1 MIALIEVAYLVYWF
15 RTFFSSM
22 DNAELYWQRLKVTA
36 GMVGFLLVVGHYTSR
51 ELGAVLCGWAIA
63 SEVAC
68 AIGNFL
74 DLDERLFPRR
84 AT

>member
-1 MIALIEVAYLVYWF
+1 MITLVEIAYLIYWS

-22 DNAELYWQRLKVTA
+22 NNAQLYWQRLKVTA
-36 GMVGFLLVVGHYTSR
+36 GMIGFLLLVGHYTSR
-51 ELGAVLCGWAIA
+51 ELCAVLCGWAIA

-68 AIGNFL
+68 ATCNFL

-84 AT
+84 TT